1 MPQKPIKLLIV
12 DDSRVIR
19 SAIKKIFSKDPQI
32 EVAGEAVNGIDA
44 LSKIPEI
51 QPDVIT
57 LDINMPKMDGLLT
70 LKHIMIKHPTPTV
83 MISSLT
89 KEGATKTFDALRL
102 GAINF
107 IAKPSNR
114 DKNSIK
120 SQQQNILEKIKLA
133 ANINMKHVR
142 LFRTHAQPK
151 TAVKNKSPL
160 ERCVVLGASEGGYSA
175 LLKIVPQLKPEW
187 PAAYLVVLHAAP
199 AYVDA
204 FVKYLD
210 RHSPIKVE
218 RAINGKALKS
228 GTCYLAAGSEYI
240 TAVKTKKKLSLRVHP
255 SPFPERRGAINIL
268 MLSLSEAM
276 PQQTVG
282 VILSGQEQDGAEG
295 AAEIARVGGEIIIQ
309 APQTCLFKEM
319 PEAAIE
325 MCESGNILP
334 DTYIADAIETYCN
347 KTLNERG

>member
-19 SAIKKIFSKDPQI
+19 SAIKKIFKQDPQV
-32 EVAGEAVNGIDA
+32 EVAGEASNGEEA
-44 LSKIPEI
+44 LAMIPKL

-70 LKHIMIKHPTPTV
+70 LKHIMIKYPTPTV

-107 IAKPSNR
+107 IAKPSNL
-114 DKNSIK
+114 DKNSLK

-133 ANINMKHVR
+133 TNINMKHVR
-142 LFRTHAQPK
+142 LFRVRTQPHPP
-151 TAVKNKSPL
+151 TKNKSPL

-175 LLKIVPQLKPEW
+175 LLKIIPQLKPDW
-187 PAAYLVVLHAAP
+187 PATYLVILYAAP

-204 FVKYLD
+204 FAKYLN
-210 RHSPIKVE
+210 RHSAIKVK
-218 RAINGKALKS
+218 RAIDGKALKS

-240 TAVKTKKKLSLRVHP
+240 TALKVKKKLSLRVHP

-268 MLSLSEAM
+268 MLSLSEIM
-276 PQQTVG
+276 SERTVG
-282 VILSGQEQDGAEG
+282 IILSGQEQDGAEG
-295 AAEIARVGGEIIIQ
+295 VTEIARVGGNVIIQ

-319 PEAAIE
+319 PETAIR
-325 MCESGNILP
+325 MCGC
-334 DTYIADAIETYCN
+334 D
-347 KTLNERG
+347 